1 MKKGRYVNDTYTS
14 QRVILYQTINT
25 LWHVRAPYNVTKD
38 GWKEKEK
45 NENKTRVR
53 GRGNR
58 KEKEKERKIESDRYT
73 RVLGVGEWC
82 FHRDGK
88 EGDDGDD
95 DERTDEW
102 NKNNDWKWTSR
113 QVAYESEPGSEYCY
127 VYNVYFRTYVIRFV
141 LELFRRSVVVEKVRW
156 RR

>member
-14 QRVILYQTINT
+14 QRVIPYHTINM

-53 GRGNR
+53 ERGNR
-58 KEKEKERKIESDRYT
+58 KEKERKIESDRYT
-73 RVLGVGEWC
+73 RVLGVGEWGL
-82 FHRDGK
+82 HRDRK
-88 EGDDGDD
+88 EGDDGDE
-95 DERTDEW
+95 DERTDER
-102 NKNNDWKWTSR
+102 KNNDDWKRTSQ
-113 QVAYESEPGSEYCY
+113 QVAYESESGSEYCY
-127 VYNVYFRTYVIRFV
+127 DYDVHFRTYLIRFV